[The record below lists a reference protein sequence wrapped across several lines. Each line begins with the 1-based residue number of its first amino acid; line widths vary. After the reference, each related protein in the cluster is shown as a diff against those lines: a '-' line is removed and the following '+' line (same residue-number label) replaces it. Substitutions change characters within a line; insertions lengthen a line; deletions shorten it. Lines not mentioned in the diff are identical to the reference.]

1 MPVQSRALL
10 VQRALPVRRMAA
22 AINRQLSEPKG
33 CPPTV
38 SADMPQVEVEGLTV
52 NYDVQGEGEPLVLI
66 PYLAAD
72 HACYAFQLPAYTEH
86 FSCIALDLP
95 GSGESDKPAGPYS
108 TEGYADQ
115 VAAFLGA
122 IGVEQA
128 HIAGVSLGAGVGM
141 HLAARHP
148 GRVRSLS
155 LHSPW
160 DTSDAYLT
168 TCVELWRTLASS
180 LPTVADMVIQAI
192 FPMAFTPAMYVSRP
206 EFVDALVD
214 FVRGRPAQP
223 LDAFLAQS
231 DAAIAHDASAVL
243 GEILV
248 PTLITF
254 GAQDLVCSTRF
265 AEPLQSGIGES
276 ELVVFEHLSHA
287 GLHEDPDTFNRTTLD
302 FLLRQRG

>member
-1 MPVQSRALL
+1 MPRA
-10 VQRALPVRRMAA
+10 
-22 AINRQLSEPKG
+22 
-33 CPPTV
+33 
-38 SADMPQVEVEGLTV
+38 EVDGLTI
-52 NYDVQGEGEPLVLI
+52 NYDVQGEGEPLLLI
-66 PYLAAD
+66 PYLSAD

-86 FSCIALDLP
+86 FSCIAIDLP

-122 IGVEQA
+122 IGIERA
-128 HIAGVSLGAGVGM
+128 HVAGVSLGAAVGM
-141 HLAARHP
+141 HLAASQP

-160 DTSDAYLT
+160 GASDAYRK

-192 FPMAFTPAMYVSRP
+192 FPLAFTPALYVERP
-206 EFVDALVD
+206 EVVDALAD

-223 LDAFLAQS
+223 LGAFMAQS
-231 DAAIAHDASAVL
+231 DAALAHDASSVL
-243 GEILV
+243 RDIGA

-254 GAQDLVCSTRF
+254 GGQDLVCSTRF
-265 AEPLQSGIGES
+265 AEPHTSAIGAS
-276 ELVVFEHLSHA
+276 ELVVFDHLSHA
-287 GLHEDPDTFNRTTLD
+287 GLHEDPETFNQTTLD
-302 FLLRQRG
+302 FLLHQRS